1 MAPHTA
7 TIANAP
13 TPARPTRARRR
24 LRELRPMLW
33 FVPVL
38 LLLLTVTLYP
48 TVFVIWMS
56 FQKTRYYELKGFV
69 GLENFVDALS
79 SRAFWETAYTS
90 LVYMVGSLVLSLGL
104 GVLAALVLNNLKR
117 GGAVRAHAGSL
128 DALDGGS
135 RNYLALAVQPVVWTD
150 QLLDARG
157 GPLSG
162 SHAARS

>member
-48 TVFVIWMS
+48 TLFVVWMS
-56 FQKTRYYELKGFV
+56 FQKTKFYELTGFV
-69 GLENFVDALS
+69 GLANYVEALS
-79 SRAFWETAYTS
+79 SRAFWETTYTS
-90 LVYMVGSLVLSLGL
+90 LVYMAGSLVLWLGRV
-104 GVLAALVLNNLKR
+104 VLAALGLHNV
-117 GGAVRAHAGSL
+117 G
-128 DALDGGS
+128 
-135 RNYLALAVQPVVWTD
+135 
-150 QLLDARG
+150 
-157 GPLSG
+157 
-162 SHAARS
+162 

>member
-1 MAPHTA
+1 MAQHTA
-7 TIANAP
+7 TIAPPP

-69 GLENFVDALS
+69 GLENFVDTLS
-79 SRAFWETAYTS
+79 SRAFWEISYTS
-90 LVYMVGSLVLSLGL
+90 L
-104 GVLAALVLNNLKR
+104 
-117 GGAVRAHAGSL
+117 AVSYTHLTLPTSDL
-128 DALDGGS
+128 
-135 RNYLALAVQPVVWTD
+135 
-150 QLLDARG
+150 
-157 GPLSG
+157 
-162 SHAARS
+162 